1 MAWRPFSKEEELK
14 ITNAVAR
21 AEDGTSGEIRVHID
35 RYCKSDP
42 LLKAQN
48 LFHHLKMDETE
59 LRNGVILY
67 ISIDDKQVAIYGDKG
82 INEKVESDFWD
93 TTLAKMTEQFKN
105 EKMVE
110 GIAAGLQEAGLR
122 LKEHFPKAD
131 NDTNELS
138 NEISYS

>member
-14 ITNAVAR
+14 ITNAVAE

-35 RYCKSDP
+35 RYCKTNP

-59 LRNGVILY
+59 LRNGVIIY

-82 INEKVESDFWD
+82 INEKVEADFWD
-93 TTLAKMTEQFKN
+93 TTLAKMTEQFKQG
-105 EKMVE
+105 KMVE
-110 GIAAGLQEAGLR
+110 GISAGLAEAGLR
-122 LKEHFPKAD
+122 LKTHFPKAY

>member
-14 ITNAVAR
+14 ITNAVAH

-35 RYCKSDP
+35 RYCKTNP

-59 LRNGVILY
+59 LRNGVIIY

-82 INEKVESDFWD
+82 INEKVEADFWD
-93 TTLAKMTEQFKN
+93 TTLAKMTEQFKQG
-105 EKMVE
+105 KMVE
-110 GIAAGLQEAGLR
+110 GISAGLAEAGLR
-122 LKEHFPKAD
+122 LKTHFPKAD

>member
-1 MAWRPFSKEEELK
+1 MAWRPFSKEEELI
-14 ITNAVAR
+14 ITKAVAE
-21 AEDGTSGEIRVHID
+21 AENGTSGEIRVHID

-59 LRNGVILY
+59 LRNGVIIY

-82 INEKVESDFWD
+82 INEKVETDFWD
-93 TTLAKMTEQFKN
+93 TTLSKMTEQFKHA
-105 EKMVE
+105 KMVE
-110 GIAAGLQEAGLR
+110 GIAAGLKEAELR
-122 LKEHFPKAD
+122 LKEYFPKSD

>member
-14 ITNAVAR
+14 ITNAVAH

-35 RYCKSDP
+35 RYCKTNP

-59 LRNGVILY
+59 LRNGVIIY

-82 INEKVESDFWD
+82 INEKVEADFWD
-93 TTLAKMTEQFKN
+93 TTLAKMTEQFKQG
-105 EKMVE
+105 KMVE
-110 GIAAGLQEAGLR
+110 GISAGLAEAGLR
-122 LKEHFPKAD
+122 LKIHFPKAD